1 MARKKDNFDLHSI
14 KLETGTVYQ
23 TEKGGTYYFRYQVNK
38 ERKCVSLRTRN
49 QEEALKKAKELLPV
63 IKSDNLEVISTHVK
77 VAKNLAQKQRSLPVK
92 MIWEVYSNHPDK
104 ATPATVHEELSYQA
118 TLQEFL
124 FQLDPRITQFAQIT
138 ADHAVKYASF
148 LKQKDLSVS
157 THNRKIIRL
166 RKIFSTLQSYR
177 AEENPFAA
185 PSLRR
190 KPREEQDNM
199 VRRIPFTR
207 EEEERLRQLL
217 DDPAYKIM
225 NKEEL
230 KTVFYVGMYTGQR
243 MKDCVLAR
251 WDQVDL
257 ENRRIF
263 VKQFK
268 TGKEVSIPLAAPL
281 WKLLTEVKAQELS
294 PVYISPNVAERYRK
308 KDARGK
314 VVGDNY
320 INLDIMRVIKWL
332 GLPTSVEIPGR
343 KRKVTVRGFH
353 SLRHSFCTHCA
364 EAGVAKAVV
373 QSILGAESSI
383 LDRIYTHIGTEA
395 QMAAIEA
402 VSGTASST
410 PRARIKRAL
419 EYIASIPEPSAEL
432 LAIEKIL
439 KN

>member
-1 MARKKDNFDLHSI
+1 MAKRKENSDLHSI

-38 ERKCVSLRTRN
+38 ERKCISLRTRN

-77 VAKNLAQKQRSLPVK
+77 VARNLAQKQRSLPVNR
-92 MIWEVYSNHPDK
+92 IWEVYSTHPDK

-118 TLQEFL
+118 TLQEFIS
-124 FQLDPRITQFAQIT
+124 QLDSRITQFAQIT

-148 LKQKDLSVS
+148 LRQKSISVS

-177 AEENPFAA
+177 AEENPFTA

-190 KPREEQDNM
+190 KAREEQDNM

-217 DDPAYKIM
+217 DDPTYKIM

-230 KTVFYVGMYTGQR
+230 KTVFYIGMYTGQR

-257 ENRRIF
+257 ENGKIF

-268 TGKEVSIPLAAPL
+268 TGKEVSIPLAKPL
-281 WKLLTEVKAQELS
+281 WELLIKIKAQNLS
-294 PVYISPNVAERYRK
+294 PLYISPAVAERYK
-308 KDARGK
+308 MKDARGK
-314 VVGDNY
+314 MVGDNY

-364 EAGVAKAVV
+364 EAGIPKAVV
-373 QSILGAESSI
+373 ESILGAESSI
-383 LDRIYTHIGTEA
+383 LDRIYTHIGTES
-395 QMAAIEA
+395 QLAAIEA
-402 VSGTASST
+402 VSGTANST
-410 PRARIKRAL
+410 PRARINRAL
-419 EYIASIPEPSAEL
+419 DYIASIPNPSAEL
-432 LAIEKIL
+432 QEIEKIL

>member
-1 MARKKDNFDLHSI
+1 MAKRKENSDLHSI

-38 ERKCVSLRTRN
+38 ERKCISLRTRN

-77 VAKNLAQKQRSLPVK
+77 VAKNLAQKQRSLPLNR
-92 MIWEVYSNHPDK
+92 IWEVYSTHPDK

-118 TLQEFL
+118 TLQEFIS
-124 FQLDPRITQFAQIT
+124 QLDSRITQFAQIT

-148 LKQKDLSVS
+148 LRQKSISVS

-166 RKIFSTLQSYR
+166 RKIFSTLQSYL
-177 AEENPFAA
+177 AEENPFIA

-190 KPREEQDNM
+190 KAREEQDNM

-217 DDPAYKIM
+217 DDPTYKIM

-230 KTVFYVGMYTGQR
+230 KTVFYIGMYTGQR

-257 ENRRIF
+257 ENGKIF

-268 TGKEVSIPLAAPL
+268 TGKEVSIPLAKPL
-281 WKLLTEVKAQELS
+281 WELLIKIKAQNLS
-294 PVYISPNVAERYRK
+294 PLYISPAVAERYK
-308 KDARGK
+308 MKDARGK
-314 VVGDNY
+314 MVGDNY

-364 EAGVAKAVV
+364 EAGIPKAVV
-373 QSILGAESSI
+373 ESILGAESSI

-395 QMAAIEA
+395 QQAAIEA
-402 VSGTASST
+402 VSGTANST
-410 PRARIKRAL
+410 PRARINLAL
-419 EYIASIPEPSAEL
+419 DYIASIPNPSAEL
-432 LAIEKIL
+432 LEIEKIL